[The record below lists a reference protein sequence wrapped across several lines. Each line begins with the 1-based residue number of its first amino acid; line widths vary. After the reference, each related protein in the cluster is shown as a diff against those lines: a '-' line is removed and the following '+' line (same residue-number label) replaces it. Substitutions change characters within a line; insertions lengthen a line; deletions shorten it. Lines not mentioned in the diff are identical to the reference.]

1 MVQSP
6 KASNM
11 LSSREKEVIALLAKG
26 LSYQNIATELLISH
40 ETVKKHV
47 NQVYRKLHVKSK
59 VQALIKIKSL

>member
-1 MVQSP
+1 
-6 KASNM
+6 M
-11 LSSREKEVIALLAKG
+11 LSSREKEVIALLGKG

-47 NQVYRKLHVKSK
+47 NHIYRKLNVKSK

>member
-1 MVQSP
+1 
-6 KASNM
+6 M

-26 LSYQNIATELLISH
+26 LSYQNTATELLISH

-47 NQVYRKLHVKSK
+47 NHIYRKLHVKSK